1 MRVARRGRSP
11 WWMLAIVIFLGALLG
26 SVIAEA
32 LAGYPVLSFLSR
44 DLFYGIDPPFTLN
57 ARVLTFTIGMTIRLN
72 LAIILGIIV
81 AFWLFRQLS

>member
-1 MRVARRGRSP
+1 MRVIRRGRSP

>member
-1 MRVARRGRSP
+1 MRVARRSRNP

-57 ARVLTFTIGMTIRLN
+57 ARVLTFTVGMTIRLN
-72 LAIILGIIV
+72 LAIILGVIV
-81 AFWLFRQLS
+81 ALWLFRQLS

>member
-1 MRVARRGRSP
+1 MRVARRSRNP

-44 DLFYGIDPPFTLN
+44 DLFYGIDPPFTHGRAPDSPAPPCHPP
-57 ARVLTFTIGMTIRLN
+57 ARRCAPAGPPPSPCPAR
-72 LAIILGIIV
+72 
-81 AFWLFRQLS
+81 

>member
-1 MRVARRGRSP
+1 MRVARRSRNP

>member
-1 MRVARRGRSP
+1 MRVARRSRNP

-26 SVIAEA
+26 GVIAEA

-57 ARVLTFTIGMTIRLN
+57 ARVLTFTVGMTIRLN

-81 AFWLFRQLS
+81 AFWLFKQLS